1 MSVDK
6 RQHGGEILT
15 MQVGTHLRSQLGVC
29 RCNCLYRCARFVLI
43 FILFSFF
50 YFSFLLVVREVGTMA
65 NWIGRQYHLLQNSN
79 CDVHTPFQRHTH
91 FRRSASAAAA
101 SSSSSNGGGGDPNSP
116 TAANAW
122 TPRVVSIDAS
132 VGLDGVVATYGAQE
146 SGGSAQDRALQQ
158 YKRQQQ
164 QQQQGGE
171 SSSSSSSTPSS
182 SRPSH
187 WRDLGGP
194 SLLPYHS
201 KSLYSVPG
209 LYEGTSDFHLF
220 EQGSDVFAR
229 EAVVE
234 EVLDRAR
241 WFLEE
246 CDRPDGIHVLVE
258 ANSGWAGAGASLL
271 AHLRDDY
278 GTSMPIFCVSA
289 FTPPPPS
296 SALQGGTFASA
307 TPLTQAML
315 NQALLL
321 SAAAQN
327 ATAVLPLS
335 THYWPTATA
344 SAASSGAAAAAG
356 SDASAAAAS
365 SPLADI
371 VPASVL
377 RALHAGEYFES
388 GSLLALQLHWATAC
402 YRLYPRTDNMA
413 TTLQALT
420 QGTSANILSARWI
433 GGQALQDFLDPDAG
447 GADGSP
453 DSESNGGR
461 QQQYGRG
468 GGGGERESSLSEA
481 MLRRAQPVHTAAK
494 SVPLSLVGHGHAYA
508 GSKPRALNNVA
519 SSSGY
524 GAAAAPRSC
533 DRNNG
538 LLESVHVFGN
548 TETLSHAQV
557 RARMADFGTATGGS
571 SAAASSSSSSSS
583 AQAQGQPPAMWRSVS
598 GSTRLNHPPS
608 FPQSFGDL
616 LTEGSATSL
625 YRCGGA
631 GVELRRLGTWLTS
644 INRGTTITGSYN
656 AARDEDEED
665 EDDGAHHA
673 RQQGDGNDDGGD
685 DRPNDPTPRL
695 LLSAAHRARRARQAA
710 LSLRNAQTDRDR
722 PDDLHLS
729 LTNQQVE
736 ELSEAGVTLQ
746 NLAESY
752 Y

>member
-1 MSVDK
+1 V
-6 RQHGGEILT
+6 
-15 MQVGTHLRSQLGVC
+15 
-29 RCNCLYRCARFVLI
+29 FI
-43 FILFSFF
+43 FSSLFSSLFF
-50 YFSFLLVVREVGTMA
+50 VVREVGTMA

-101 SSSSSNGGGGDPNSP
+101 ASSASNGAGDPNSP
-116 TAANAW
+116 TAATAW

-164 QQQQGGE
+164 QQQGGD
-171 SSSSSSSTPSS
+171 SSSSSSSTPSSS

-307 TPLTQAML
+307 TPLAQAML

-335 THYWPTATA
+335 THYWPTAAT
-344 SAASSGAAAAAG
+344 SSGATAATGA
-356 SDASAAAAS
+356 DASAAAAAS

-447 GADGSP
+447 GADGSS
-453 DSESNGGR
+453 DSERNGGQQ
-461 QQQYGRG
+461 QQQYRRG

-481 MLRRAQPVHTAAK
+481 MLRRAQPVHTAPKA
-494 SVPLSLVGHGHAYA
+494 VPLSLVGHGHAYA
-508 GSKPRALNNVA
+508 GPKPRALNNVA
-519 SSSGY
+519 SSSSSSGY
-524 GAAAAPRSC
+524 GAGAPSC

-571 SAAASSSSSSSS
+571 SSSSSSSSSASSSS

-608 FPQSFGDL
+608 FPLSFGDL
-616 LTEGSATSL
+616 LTEGSVVSV

-665 EDDGAHHA
+665 EDDGTHHA
-673 RQQGDGNDDGGD
+673 RQQGDGDDGG